1 MVIEANRVMI
11 ASDEFNLSEKQ
22 MFSFFR
28 SIPKELESSVGLMG
42 GWAVTYLLENRKI
55 KHVGSRDIDIF
66 YDSASVTYETIT
78 ELIARQRFEPH
89 STFRWAKFY
98 DRRTGK
104 QIGEDESKTVEQY
117 NLITIYLD
125 LAAPDAIGDHVMH
138 EPLLRDVFA
147 GKCERW
153 YSQGSQI
160 LMPEIGIMVKIKI
173 KTVPKRVDN
182 FKRQK
187 DLVDL
192 VAMLKNVQSLW
203 LIKDGVAVHLREDL
217 REAHAF
223 ALKKELSRFSRD
235 GTINVVAD
243 ALGLNSNVVLE
254 ILRRL

>member
-11 ASDEFNLSEKQ
+11 TSDELNLSEKQ

-42 GWAVTYLLENRKI
+42 GWAVTYLLENRNI
-55 KHVGSRDIDIF
+55 KHIGSRDIDVF

-78 ELIARQRFEPH
+78 ELIALQQFEPH

-104 QIGEDESKTVEQY
+104 QIPEDESKTVEQY

-153 YSQGSQI
+153 YFQGRQI

-173 KTVPKRVDN
+173 KTVPKRVDDY
-182 FKRQK
+182 KRQK

-192 VAMLKNVQSLW
+192 VAILKNVQSLW
-203 LIKDGVAVHLREDL
+203 LIDDGVTVQLREDL
-217 REAHAF
+217 RDCHTL

-235 GTINVVAD
+235 GTINVVAGT
-243 ALGLNSNVVLE
+243 LGLDSNVVLE